1 MREETRRAALRA
13 AARVALGAL
22 ACGALAGCS
31 GRYVS
36 GGQSSPLDPDEEI
49 PAGEPDGPASAGV
62 GATTGVG
69 GTTGVGATTGGGG
82 EPSTGSGVIPTPDEG
97 GAGGAG
103 GSGGAPPTPTGL
115 ACAEQVSL
123 DDTEA
128 RPRAEL
134 DCCVDYGV
142 QRLPAPGTGISE
154 EQRAAL
160 AGDASFVNCCTAL
173 IVGVDANAIS
183 YRDAEPVRH
192 ACCFGDVVAPEGE
205 LYTRTFCTPWGPPV
219 PPALDAY
226 DAPSEVA

>member
-22 ACGALAGCS
+22 ACGALAGCN

-49 PAGEPDGPASAGV
+49 PAEVPDAPPPAGG
-62 GATTGVG
+62 GATTGG
-69 GTTGVGATTGGGG
+69 GATAGVGATTGGGG
-82 EPSTGSGVIPTPDEG
+82 EASTGSGVVPTPDEG

-103 GSGGAPPTPTGL
+103 GSPPAPTGL
-115 ACAEQVSL
+115 ACAEQVNL
-123 DDTEA
+123 DDTAA

-134 DCCVDYGV
+134 DCCLDYTA
-142 QRLPAPGTGISE
+142 QRVPAPGTGFSE

-173 IVGVDANAIS
+173 IVGVGADAIS
-183 YRDAEPVRH
+183 YREAEPVRQV
-192 ACCFGDVVAPEGE
+192 CCFGDVVAPEAE
-205 LYTRTFCTPWGPPV
+205 LYNEKYCTPWGPPV